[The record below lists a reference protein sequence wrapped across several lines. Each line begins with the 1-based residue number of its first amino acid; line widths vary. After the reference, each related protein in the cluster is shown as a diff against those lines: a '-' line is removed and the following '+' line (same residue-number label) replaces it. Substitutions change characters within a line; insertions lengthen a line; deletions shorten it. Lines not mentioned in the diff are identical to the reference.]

1 MDHPVMYS
9 VSYCTYIQY
18 VLYIHT
24 VSTGS
29 TRKYAHSLH
38 NDPYRQVPLEQIHNS
53 TTWGWHVLISR
64 TVYIRNSLHTSDAT
78 SQLRTLNVT
87 HRTATHTPL
96 LQEGFA
102 VDVVLAKSCS
112 FPREVCSLQKRSK
125 HLSNPDSTYCTHVQI
140 TLVKTTLVR
149 NRPHGRPPSWEITWI
164 FCNVG
169 SFMLIFHWLES
180 TSFERLLSH
189 V

>member
-1 MDHPVMYS
+1 MTRFDISYS
-9 VSYCTYIQY
+9 VYLKFSPYKWCNFTITYAKRHTQDSY
-18 VLYIHT
+18 
-24 VSTGS
+24 
-29 TRKYAHSLH
+29 
-38 NDPYRQVPLEQIHNS
+38 
-53 TTWGWHVLISR
+53 
-64 TVYIRNSLHTSDAT
+64 
-78 SQLRTLNVT
+78 
-87 HRTATHTPL
+87 THTPL

-112 FPREVCSLQKRSK
+112 FPREVCSLEERSK
-125 HLSNPDSTYCTHVQI
+125 HLRNPDSTYCTHVQITLVETTLVQI

-180 TSFERLLSH
+180 TSFERPLSH